1 MSISACWTRRLAR
14 NMTLMPGFARELV
27 AGRRFGG
34 AICFLAFW
42 LKSCCIPR
50 ARLARRSVCEG
61 VIG

>member
-34 AICFLAFW
+34 AIL
-42 LKSCCIPR
+42 LPSVLVKKLLYSPR
-50 ARLARRSVCEG
+50 AAGAEERM
-61 VIG
+61 